1 MNLLKELQR
10 LYPSIN
16 EKAWNYTENILRLY
30 GTSLELRARNKFYF
44 LLQDEHEY
52 QYKMLQ
58 FAIEEGYE
66 DLADERQ
73 GIITILS
80 HILLDLQN
88 NSGHDIMTTSKFP
101 LTSDVKEIDLTG

>member
-30 GTSLELRARNKFYF
+30 GTSLGLRARNKFYF

-80 HILLDLQN
+80 HILLDL
-88 NSGHDIMTTSKFP
+88 
-101 LTSDVKEIDLTG
+101 